1 MSEQYQRNPAVR
13 VLAAELNKSDYHFKE
28 EDSDR
33 APNYLLLPS
42 GGKANRVMMGGT
54 LLSVE
59 DTSSGDGTPFWKARV
74 EDPTGDFM
82 VFAGQYQPEAAA
94 VLQSID
100 DADDKPPAFVH
111 VVGKTTE
118 YRPEDD
124 EGEVIVNVRP
134 ETVSVVSEEHKSTWT
149 KETAGRTIERLEQQE
164 GEYVR
169 QAEDRYGDRVQLL
182 RDDVQAVLEDLEY

>member
-13 VLAAELNKSDYHFKE
+13 ILAAELNKSDYHFKE
-28 EDSDR
+28 EDDER

-42 GGKANRVMMGGT
+42 GGKANRVMIGGT

-59 DTSSGDGTPFWKARV
+59 DTSSGGGNPFWKARV
-74 EDPTGDFM
+74 EDPTGDVM
-82 VFAGQYQPEAAA
+82 VFAGQYQPEAAS
-94 VLQSID
+94 VLQTIANS
-100 DADDKPPAFVH
+100 DDKPPAFVH

-124 EGEVIVNVRP
+124 ESEVIVNIRP
-134 ETVSVVSEEHKSTWT
+134 ETVSVVDEHQKSNWLR
-149 KETAGRTIERLEQQE
+149 ETAGRTIERLEQQE

-169 QAEDRYGDRVQLL
+169 QSEEQYGDRVQLL
-182 RDDVQAVLEDLEY
+182 RDDVQEVLEDIE